1 MRTLRFLLEKE
12 FRQIFR
18 NPAIIRLIFIM
29 PAIQLIVLP
38 MAADYEVK
46 NVEIAVVDQDH
57 SPYSQQLISKIQGS
71 DYFELTEFSDS
82 YQQSLETVERDKAD
96 LVLQIPAG
104 FEKKLIKENES
115 QLFIAV
121 NAINGVKASLGN
133 AYLAKLIRQ
142 YNQEIRLEWIQFPR
156 FNPITQ
162 IDITYSN
169 WYNPFVSY
177 PLFMV
182 PGILTILLTMVGGF
196 LAALNI
202 VREKE
207 VGTIEQLNVTP
218 IKKYHLVLGKM
229 IPFWILG
236 FVVLT
241 IGFIISYLVYGIVPV
256 GNLSTIYIFA
266 GVYLLAILGFG
277 LYISTLVETQQQAM
291 LFGFFF
297 MLIFILM
304 SGLYTP
310 IESMPNWAQWI
321 AKMNPVTYF
330 VEVMRMVVLKGSGL
344 KDITTHILAM
354 LGFAVFLNG
363 IAIWNYSKRG

>member
-71 DYFELTEFSDS
+71 NYFELTEFSES
-82 YQQSLETVERDKAD
+82 YQQSLEIVERDKAD

-104 FEKKLIKENES
+104 FEKNLIKENES

-133 AYLAKLIRQ
+133 AYLANLIRQ
-142 YNQEIRLEWIQFPR
+142 YNQEIRMEWVQFPR

-162 IDITYSN
+162 IEITYSN

-256 GNLSTIYIFA
+256 GNLATIYIFA

-344 KDITTHILAM
+344 KDISNHILAM
-354 LGFAVFLNG
+354 LGFAILLNG
-363 IAIWNYSKRG
+363 IAVWNYSKRG